1 MHLENH
7 IESKTN
13 AMQSK
18 RNIGMFSSIL
28 EPLTKASIYK
38 CMVRPMLLYG
48 SELLL
53 CNVGHVE
60 KIQQAET
67 ALHKKA
73 N

>member
-1 MHLENH
+1 MHMENR
-7 IESKTN
+7 IESTTI
-13 AMQSK
+13 AMQSM
-18 RNIGMFSSIL
+18 RNIGMLSTIL

-38 CMVRPMLLYG
+38 CMVRPILLHD

-53 CNVGHVE
+53 YNVGHVE
-60 KIQQAET
+60 KIQQAEV